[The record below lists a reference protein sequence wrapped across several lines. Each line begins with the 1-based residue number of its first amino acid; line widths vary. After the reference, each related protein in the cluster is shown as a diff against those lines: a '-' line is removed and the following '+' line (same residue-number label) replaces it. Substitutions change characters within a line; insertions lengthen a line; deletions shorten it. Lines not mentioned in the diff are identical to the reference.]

1 MKLPDF
7 EAWAIFAAVAE
18 RGSFTGAA
26 EALAVSKATVSKAVL
41 RLEQHLGTTLF
52 HRTSRRLSLT
62 ESGTR
67 LEAYARR
74 ILTEGDAAEEAARD
88 EASSP
93 TGLVR
98 ITAPMSFG
106 LSHCAPV
113 IAGLMRDYPG
123 LSIDLELNDA
133 RVDLIAERF
142 DIALRIA
149 ALPDS
154 SLRARRL
161 RPVCQRVVAAPAY
174 VQACGA
180 PRHPAELGHHETILY
195 SLRDQRHIWRFASAA
210 GEEAAVELH
219 GRLRLNNGEAMLPAV
234 RAGLGIA
241 VLPDFIVAEDL
252 AAGHL
257 VPLLEGWSL
266 PPVALYLVTP
276 PGRLRPRRVEVT
288 LAYLAQHLADPGDP
302 NHR

>member
-18 RGSFTGAA
+18 NGSFTAAA
-26 EALAVSKATVSKAVL
+26 EALALSKATVSKAVL

-62 ESGTR
+62 ESGAR
-67 LEAYARR
+67 LVPHARR
-74 ILTEGDAAEEAARD
+74 VLAEGKAAEETARD
-88 EASSP
+88 EAASP

-106 LSHCAPV
+106 ISHCAPV
-113 IAGLMRDYPG
+113 VADLMHDYPG
-123 LSIDLELNDA
+123 LSVDLVLNDA
-133 RVDLIAERF
+133 RVDLIGERF
-142 DIALRIA
+142 DIALRVA

-161 RPVCQRVVAAPAY
+161 RAVRQHVIASPAY
-174 VQACGA
+174 VQGCGA
-180 PRHPAELGHHETILY
+180 PRHPAELGNHEMILY
-195 SLRDQRHIWRFASAA
+195 SLLDGRQAWRFLSKS
-210 GEEAAVELH
+210 GEDVSVELR

-241 VLPDFIVAEDL
+241 ILPDFIVEDDL
-252 AAGHL
+252 RAGR
-257 VPLLEGWSL
+257 VMALLEDWAP

-288 LAYLAQHLADPGDP
+288 IAYLAERLAG
-302 NHR
+302 